1 MRPGRAGDPLPPPG
15 FPLRRSFRRPRSRVM
30 KTLRSTVVRAA
41 GSRLL
46 SARAAAASV
55 LDGAVDTSSA
65 SFLANAARMD
75 EQLIEV
81 RSATAVAHEGGG
93 PRARALHTARGKML
107 ARQRVEALLDPGSP
121 FLELSPLAGHDL
133 YGDEAVPS
141 GGVVTGVGSVS
152 GRLVMIVANDA
163 TVKGGTYYPI
173 TVKKHLR
180 AQEVQNRRLHTSSS
194 RLLFTPSAA
203 IVRLRR
209 RTGCRASTSS
219 TRAAPTC
226 RGRPTSSPTRSTS
239 AASSSTRRGC
249 RLPECRSWRSC
260 AAAAPPAGRTCP
272 RWPTR
277 R

>member
-1 MRPGRAGDPLPPPG
+1 MRGAQGRGGGGDGCARGGVCVGASGGGSGGVGEGGSGAGGGTAGRGGSRDG
-15 FPLRRSFRRPRSRVM
+15 GGGGTSRASRRPRDP
-30 KTLRSTVVRAA
+30 RADRGGSFGDA
-41 GSRLL
+41 GSRG
-46 SARAAAASV
+46 S
-55 LDGAVDTSSA
+55 
-65 SFLANAARMD
+65 
-75 EQLIEV
+75 
-81 RSATAVAHEGGG
+81 EGGG

-219 TRAAPTC
+219 TLAAPTC

-249 RLPECRSWRSC
+249 RLPECRS
-260 AAAAPPAGRTCP
+260 
-272 RWPTR
+272 
-277 R
+277 